1 MLRLLWG
8 CWRLLEDIYVA
19 YAAALND
26 VFIHALDSPW
36 LDQLNMQAKDDIAID
51 KKIIVKE
58 WYIKKRSTKGR
69 PR

>member
-1 MLRLLWG
+1 M
-8 CWRLLEDIYVA
+8 RLLEDIYVA

-51 KKIIVKE
+51 KKIILKE
-58 WYIKKRSTKGR
+58 WYTVWQIITHTVNQGNH
-69 PR
+69 